1 MYWELWVIILTVIR
15 LWGLGMILEIFRKD
29 VKRLTIE
36 KRIFHK

>member
-1 MYWELWVIILTVIR
+1 MYWESWVILLAIILQ
-15 LWGLGMILEIFRKD
+15 WGLGMISEIFRKD